1 MVRVISALTILPVVI
16 GIIWF
21 LPAWATFVLAQMVL
35 LLSFRE
41 YMVLARGF
49 GAAPYRLVTL
59 VVMVATV
66 TAAPQDLM
74 GLILMVGM
82 LALGVTSLMTARSG
96 GQVLLDVS
104 ASVLPLLYIGVPL
117 GTFVALRISVGR
129 EAVLLLLATIVVSDT
144 AQYYGGRWLGRT
156 PLAPVVSPKKTR
168 EGALFGVGAG
178 MAFMLACAPRV
189 FGSSPVFDRV
199 VLGAVIVVLGIAG
212 DLFES
217 QLKRGA
223 GLKDSSSLIPG
234 HGGILDRLD
243 SLFFAAPAF
252 YLYLR
257 LVGEFE

>member
-1 MVRVISALTILPVVI
+1 MVRVLSALTILPVVI
-16 GIIWF
+16 GTIWF
-21 LPAWATFVLAQMVL
+21 LPEWATFVLAQIVL

-49 GAAPYRLVTL
+49 GAAPFGVVTL
-59 VVMVATV
+59 LVMVATV
-66 TAAPQDLM
+66 TAAPQELM
-74 GLILMVGM
+74 GISLMVGM
-82 LALGVTSLMTARSG
+82 LALGLTCLMAGRSG
-96 GQVLLDVS
+96 SQVLLDMS
-104 ASVLPLLYIGVPL
+104 ASVFPLLYIGVPL
-117 GTFVALRISVGR
+117 GAFVALRISVGR
-129 EAVLLLLATIVVSDT
+129 EAVLLLLVTIIVSDT

-156 PLAPVVSPKKTR
+156 PLAPIVSPKKTR

-178 MAFMLACAPRV
+178 MAFMLVCAPRV
-189 FGSSPVFDRV
+189 FGPSPVLDRV

-223 GLKDSSSLIPG
+223 RLKDSSSLIPG

-243 SLFFAAPAF
+243 SLFFAAPGF

-257 LVGEFE
+257 LAGEFE